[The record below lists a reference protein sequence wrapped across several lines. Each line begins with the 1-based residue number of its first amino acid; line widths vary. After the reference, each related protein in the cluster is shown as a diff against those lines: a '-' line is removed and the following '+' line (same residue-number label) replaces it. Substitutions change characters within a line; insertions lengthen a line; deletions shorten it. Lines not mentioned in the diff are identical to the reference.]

1 MEKLSQTALEHKYYD
16 LYFGG
21 KRADITMHI
30 LKRKIE
36 YSITQAEDMF
46 NLAQKLNN
54 AKQPRAALFS
64 LPPYSLSAGNPP
76 PPWAST

>member
-1 MEKLSQTALEHKYYD
+1 MDGKALSDSPEDKHYD

-54 AKQPRAALFS
+54 AKGMS
-64 LPPYSLSAGNPP
+64 SAKTM
-76 PPWAST
+76 SDDCLYDDRTL